1 MREAVVGEE
10 EDLGQQ
16 LRERER
22 DDDDDGYDVL
32 RFALTLILD
41 FDDDFLRFASTVILD
56 FDDDVLGFCFSPNS
70 WKSQLPSL
78 PPVHAGFAGPSWG
91 FFSLRFYIEG
101 FCLCG
106 KNIIFC
112 HGLQTGNLHN
122 WVFFW

>member
-41 FDDDFLRFASTVILD
+41 F
-56 FDDDVLGFCFSPNS
+56 
-70 WKSQLPSL
+70 
-78 PPVHAGFAGPSWG
+78 
-91 FFSLRFYIEG
+91 
-101 FCLCG
+101 
-106 KNIIFC
+106 
-112 HGLQTGNLHN
+112 
-122 WVFFW
+122 